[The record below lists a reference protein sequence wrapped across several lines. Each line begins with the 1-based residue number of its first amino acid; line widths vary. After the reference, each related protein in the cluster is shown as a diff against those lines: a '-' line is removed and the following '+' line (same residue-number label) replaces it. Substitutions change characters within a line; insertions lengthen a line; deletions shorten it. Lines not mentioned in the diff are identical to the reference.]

1 MTDQKREQERRVI
14 DAMPADWDKK
24 PLSLA
29 YEIMGFLQS
38 IKDEGT
44 EIDSGTNGITGDL
57 WVTAQ
62 GVEYFI
68 SITRSAAQLS
78 KEGKIIPGLGRA

>member
-1 MTDQKREQERRVI
+1 MSELNRTKQVMDM
-14 DAMPADWDKK
+14 MPADWDKK

-29 YEIMGFLQS
+29 YEIKGFLQS
-38 IKDEGT
+38 VKDEGT

-57 WVTAQ
+57 WVTVQ

-68 SITRSAAQLS
+68 SIAKSAAQMA
-78 KEGKIIPGLGRA
+78 KEGKLSPPSHPHT

>member
-1 MTDQKREQERRVI
+1 MSEQDRERKVI
-14 DAMPADWDKK
+14 DMMPADWDKN
-24 PLSLA
+24 PVSIA
-29 YEIMGFLQS
+29 YELKGFLRS

-57 WVTAQ
+57 WVTIQ

-68 SITRSAAQLS
+68 SITKSAGQLA
-78 KEGKIIPGLGRA
+78 KEGKIIPGLGRT